1 MGRNHLAHASGD
13 AINAVLAAAGYNFR
27 RLLAWLKLLLL
38 RILIALGLA
47 AQLKIA
53 LKPSSSQTT
62 VESGVS
68 RNAAARQFAVSVSC
82 VVKLMQRFQHT
93 GSVLPAPRGKKPY
106 ALEGHQ
112 SCRVKEPL
120 LTNPASTRPSHVGS
134 LLYPSAVTFQVKAA
148 APCAALCGL
157 N

>member
-1 MGRNHLAHASGD
+1 VSVATTVKHSAGGQFVAHAAALGRNHLAHASGD

-62 VESGVS
+62 TFRCTLQPWRSAPFSCPSCG
-68 RNAAARQFAVSVSC
+68 ARVD
-82 VVKLMQRFQHT
+82 
-93 GSVLPAPRGKKPY
+93 
-106 ALEGHQ
+106 
-112 SCRVKEPL
+112 
-120 LTNPASTRPSHVGS
+120 
-134 LLYPSAVTFQVKAA
+134 
-148 APCAALCGL
+148 
-157 N
+157 